1 MLVRVEALPSGLVY
15 IVSEFVW
22 NSCIFFYLLWTDL
35 YVTYA
40 KSDLPAEIL
49 SIVLKLKTLNQ
60 IIKGKWDSSAN
71 SPFCSFRLATVTL
84 KKKNAV

>member
-1 MLVRVEALPSGLVY
+1 M
-15 IVSEFVW
+15 SEFVW
-22 NSCIFFYLLWTDL
+22 NSCVFFYFPWTDL

-49 SIVLKLKTLNQ
+49 SIVLKLKTLKQ

-71 SPFCSFRLATVTL
+71 TPVCSFRLATPL
-84 KKKNAV
+84 HKKKKKRRVRSYIFRAWEK

>member
-1 MLVRVEALPSGLVY
+1 LELLY
-15 IVSEFVW
+15 I
-22 NSCIFFYLLWTDL
+22 FYFLWTDL

-49 SIVLKLKTLNQ
+49 SVVLKLKTLKQ

-71 SPFCSFRLATVTL
+71 TPFCSFRLATVTF
-84 KKKNAV
+84 KKATFFEPGFFYFYFGIVIGS

>member
-1 MLVRVEALPSGLVY
+1 M
-15 IVSEFVW
+15 SEFVC
-22 NSCIFFYLLWTDL
+22 NSCVFFYFPWTDL

-49 SIVLKLKTLNQ
+49 SIVLKLKTLKQ

-71 SPFCSFRLATVTL
+71 TPVCSFRLATPL
-84 KKKNAV
+84 KKKKKKKRRVRSYIFRAWEK